1 MPAPRPITLKDGA
14 VALLRRVEFDDAADI
29 LRMETAVVR
38 DGRGMVREPSDL
50 APDAD
55 AQRKLLR
62 PWVRREGAD
71 DYGLMLVVEVTPS
84 RDDGPRI
91 LGVGHFRRFKPT
103 KIRHVVQ
110 VSLEVHPQA
119 QGLGVGRAIMVG
131 LLDWA
136 RAAGVNRVQLNVL
149 ADNHR
154 AINLYTS
161 LGFEKVGHRRRFARD
176 PDGTERDDL
185 EMGLLLDEAGTR
197 HEA

>member
-1 MPAPRPITLKDGA
+1 MPAPRAITLKDGSAA
-14 VALLRRVEFDDAADI
+14 VLRRVEFDDAPDI
-29 LRMETAVVR
+29 LRMEAAVVR

-50 APDAD
+50 AHDAD

-71 DYGLMLVVEVTPS
+71 DYGLMLVVEATPP
-84 RDDGPRI
+84 RPGGERI
-91 LGVGHFRRFKPT
+91 LGVGHFRRFKPS

-110 VSLEVHPQA
+110 VSLEVDPCA

-131 LLDWA
+131 LLRWA
-136 RAAGVNRVQLNVL
+136 RSVGVNRVQLNVL

-185 EMGLLLDEAGTR
+185 EMGLLLDEAVGNR
-197 HEA
+197 E